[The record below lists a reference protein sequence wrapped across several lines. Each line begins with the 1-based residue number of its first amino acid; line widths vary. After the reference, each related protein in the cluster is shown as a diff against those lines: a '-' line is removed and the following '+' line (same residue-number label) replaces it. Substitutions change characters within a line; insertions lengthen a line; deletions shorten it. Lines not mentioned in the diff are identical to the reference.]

1 MTHVR
6 NTCTCVTVHSETPR
20 PAAARRPRAPIIPW
34 RSPYMA
40 ANRCVDGSPTALR
53 APAAPATVFSRSY
66 SGGTT
71 VGCVEVSCASPAPQ
85 EGASFLHSTRTRLY
99 EYARAMRSSCRHL
112 MCKLTPSGGRGCRS
126 SDAGQGL
133 PFMVITGPSH
143 SSAVPFGS
151 ARACASATPQ
161 HQSARIW
168 GRALRRTMGY
178 IRPSRPY

>member
-1 MTHVR
+1 MRALTDSLTIRLSRGAVGETSGREVRPFYYIVLACSTHDVSC
-6 NTCTCVTVHSETPR
+6 TEYICTCERYTLSTETPR
-20 PAAARRPRAPIIPW
+20 PAAARRPRAPIIPR

-99 EYARAMRSSCRHL
+99 EYARAMRSSCRRL
-112 MCKLTPSGGRGCRS
+112 MCKLTPVRR
-126 SDAGQGL
+126 
-133 PFMVITGPSH
+133 
-143 SSAVPFGS
+143 
-151 ARACASATPQ
+151 ARMS
-161 HQSARIW
+161 IV
-168 GRALRRTMGY
+168 
-178 IRPSRPY
+178 

>member
-1 MTHVR
+1 MRALTDSLTIRLSRGAVGETIRTRGASFLLH
-6 NTCTCVTVHSETPR
+6 CTCMFDSDDVSCTEYICTCERYTLSTETPR
-20 PAAARRPRAPIIPW
+20 PAAARRPRAPIIPR

-99 EYARAMRSSCRHL
+99 EYARAMRSSCRRL
-112 MCKLTPSGGRGCRS
+112 MCKLTPVRR
-126 SDAGQGL
+126 
-133 PFMVITGPSH
+133 
-143 SSAVPFGS
+143 
-151 ARACASATPQ
+151 ARMS
-161 HQSARIW
+161 IV
-168 GRALRRTMGY
+168 
-178 IRPSRPY
+178 